1 MSDLSAP
8 TSAEENP
15 RQQRLVLLLAVAA
28 AGIVAALVGYFVVL
42 PMFGPGGT
50 TTAAAPQ
57 SGVTP
62 SASASASPSPAAT
75 KLQSY
80 GGAIGRDPFA
90 PLLTGTTSSG
100 GASTTGTGATGTGG
114 TGTGATATAA
124 TPPSTFQVVEV
135 DNSGSTPA
143 VMARVG
149 TAIHIAT
156 RGETIASVVKVVSLK
171 GQCGVFLYGDESFR
185 LCAGDPAKKLG

>member
-42 PMFGPGGT
+42 PMFGSGGT

-57 SGVTP
+57 SSVTP

-90 PLLTGTTSSG
+90 PLLTGATSSG
-100 GASTTGTGATGTGG
+100 GASATGTGG

>member
-42 PMFGPGGT
+42 PMFGSGGT

-57 SGVTP
+57 SSVTP

-90 PLLTGTTSSG
+90 PLLTGATSSG
-100 GASTTGTGATGTGG
+100 GASATGTGATGTGG